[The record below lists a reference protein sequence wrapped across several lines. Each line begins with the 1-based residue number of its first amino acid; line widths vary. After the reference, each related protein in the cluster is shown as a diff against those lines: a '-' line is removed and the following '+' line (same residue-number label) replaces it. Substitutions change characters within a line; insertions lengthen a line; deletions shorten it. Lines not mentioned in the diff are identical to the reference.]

1 MRIGEFQRR
10 TKETDVRVRLNLD
23 GSGEAKVDTGIKFLD
38 HLLSTF
44 AKHGCLDIEVRAR
57 GDLEHHIAEDVMIAL
72 GSALEKAL
80 GEKKGIRRMGDAILP
95 MDDALVLAAVD
106 LSGRAY
112 ADIDVKFAKKRL
124 DDLSADLIEHLLQ
137 TLAVNG
143 KLNLHVQV
151 LRGRNDH
158 HKAEAIFKALGVALA
173 EAASEEPKRRGV
185 PSTKGVL

>member
-1 MRIGEFQRR
+1 MRVGKLRRR
-10 TKETDVRVRLNLD
+10 TKETDVEVRLNLD
-23 GSGEAKVDTGIKFLD
+23 GSGEARVDTGIKFLD
-38 HLLSTF
+38 HLLSAL
-44 AKHGCLDIEVRAR
+44 AKHGCFDLEVRAR
-57 GDLEHHIAEDVMIAL
+57 GDFEHHVAEDVMIAI

-80 GEKKGIRRMGDAILP
+80 GEKTGIHRMGDAILP
-95 MDDALVLAAVD
+95 MDDALVLVAVD

-112 ADIDVKFAKKRL
+112 ADVDVKFTKKRL
-124 DDLSADLIEHLLQ
+124 DDLSADLVEHLLQ
-137 TLAVNG
+137 TLAANG

-173 EAASEEPKRRGV
+173 EAVSEGPRRRGV

>member
-1 MRIGEFQRR
+1 MRVGKLRRR
-10 TKETDVRVRLNLD
+10 TKETDVEVRLNLD
-23 GSGEAKVDTGIKFLD
+23 GSGEARVDTGIKFLD
-38 HLLSTF
+38 HLLSAL
-44 AKHGCLDIEVRAR
+44 AKHGCFDLEVRAR
-57 GDLEHHIAEDVMIAL
+57 GDFEHHVAEDVMIAI

-80 GEKKGIRRMGDAILP
+80 GEKTGIRRMGDAILP
-95 MDDALVLAAVD
+95 MDDALVLVAVD

-112 ADIDVKFAKKRL
+112 ADVDVKFAKKRL
-124 DDLSADLIEHLLQ
+124 DDLSADLVEHLLQ
-137 TLAVNG
+137 TLAANG

-173 EAASEEPKRRGV
+173 EAVSEGPRRRGV